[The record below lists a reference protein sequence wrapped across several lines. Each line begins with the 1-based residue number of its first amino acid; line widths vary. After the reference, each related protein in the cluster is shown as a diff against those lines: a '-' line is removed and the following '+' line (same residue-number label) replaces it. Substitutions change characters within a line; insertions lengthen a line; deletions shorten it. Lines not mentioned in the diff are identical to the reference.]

1 MIIPESCQN
10 IINRERINDRC
21 EPNLEGMPLR
31 HQVRYFQ
38 ESCYYPVDI
47 IIKLLRLIRKMELET
62 SQAPSG
68 GSGA

>member
-1 MIIPESCQN
+1 MIIPTSCQD
-10 IINRERINDRC
+10 IINRERINDCC

-31 HQVRYFQ
+31 QQVRYFQ
-38 ESCYYPVDI
+38 GSCSYLVTI
-47 IIKLLRLIRKMELET
+47 IVRLLRLIREMEQAT